1 MSDLVAI
8 KCALISVS
16 DKTGVVEFARELSRQ
31 GAEIISTGGTAKALA
46 EAGVAVTPIEKVT
59 GFPEMMD
66 GRVKTLHP
74 RIHGGLLAVRGNET
88 HQGAAREHGIGMIDL
103 VCVNLYPFEATIA
116 KSGVT
121 REEAIE
127 NIDIGGP
134 SMIRSAAKNHESVAV
149 VTDASQYADVMR
161 ELKENGGRTTL
172 KLRQSLAVAA
182 FHRTGRYD
190 QAIAAYLGEAM
201 VQEAEEATALRYGEN
216 PHQAAKVIAAKGY
229 DGTSIPHAKVLHGK
243 ELSYNN
249 LNDAAA
255 ALNLAMDLHRLDPAR
270 AAAVVVKHTN
280 PCGAAMS
287 VDSANAVKLALDG
300 DRLAAYG
307 GILVSSRPIDA
318 EAAAHLVTQDV
329 FLEVIVAPSFDE
341 RALER
346 IKARSAN
353 VRLLAVG
360 EFRSPR
366 ETPWVSRTIPGGV
379 LAQEMDTAIADVG
392 AWGHRAGPA
401 PSVDRLRAAAMVW
414 TVCKHLTSN
423 AIAIGGE
430 IERGVALF
438 GAGAG
443 QMDRVNS
450 CRIAVEKAGVKAHG
464 AIAASDAFFPFADG
478 PKVLI
483 DAGVSMLVHTG
494 GSKRDQETFDL
505 CNERAVTCM
514 TTGVRHFRH

>member
-1 MSDLVAI
+1 M
-8 KCALISVS
+8 
-16 DKTGVVEFARELSRQ
+16 TG
-31 GAEIISTGGTAKALA
+31 
-46 EAGVAVTPIEKVT
+46 
-59 GFPEMMD
+59 
-66 GRVKTLHP
+66 
-74 RIHGGLLAVRGNET
+74 
-88 HQGAAREHGIGMIDL
+88 
-103 VCVNLYPFEATIA
+103 
-116 KSGVT
+116 
-121 REEAIE
+121 
-127 NIDIGGP
+127 
-134 SMIRSAAKNHESVAV
+134 
-149 VTDASQYADVMR
+149 
-161 ELKENGGRTTL
+161 
-172 KLRQSLAVAA
+172 
-182 FHRTGRYD
+182 
-190 QAIAAYLGEAM
+190 
-201 VQEAEEATALRYGEN
+201 
-216 PHQAAKVIAAKGY
+216 QAAVGR
-229 DGTSIPHAKVLHGK
+229 
-243 ELSYNN
+243 
-249 LNDAAA
+249 
-255 ALNLAMDLHRLDPAR
+255 RLRRP
-270 AAAVVVKHTN
+270 
-280 PCGAAMS
+280 PGS